1 MRLAVHVQPRASR
14 NAILG
19 WHGEA
24 LKVALTAPPV
34 DGEANAALQAYLAK
48 ALGLKKAQVSLA
60 QGQSSRH
67 KLVDLEMDEPAFRA
81 ALNAHI

>member
-1 MRLAVHVQPRASR
+1 VRVAVHVQPRASR

-48 ALGLKKAQVSLA
+48 ALGLKKAQVTLV

-67 KLVDLEMDEPAFRA
+67 KLVDLGMDQAAFTL
-81 ALNAHI
+81 ALSKHF